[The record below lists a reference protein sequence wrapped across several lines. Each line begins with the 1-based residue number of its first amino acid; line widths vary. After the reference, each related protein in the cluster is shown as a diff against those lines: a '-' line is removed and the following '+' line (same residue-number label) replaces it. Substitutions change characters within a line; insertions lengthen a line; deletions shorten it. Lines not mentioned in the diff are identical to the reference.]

1 MTQTSLDNVKHMSG
15 TVHRT
20 AASNHCLF
28 FATWLTTELQRL
40 SSNLQIWVV
49 VGRINHL

>member
-1 MTQTSLDNVKHMSG
+1 MTQTSLDNVKHTSG
-15 TVHRT
+15 TVRRT

-28 FATWLTTELQRL
+28 FATWLTTEL

-49 VGRINHL
+49 VG